1 MRVQLDTGVPFAHV
15 GFNAKPEPPVKYR
28 RQQLCQL
35 AGIDPERFKTL
46 RHRHQLA
53 IYWDRESDPDG
64 IIIRDVDKLEAD
76 DERRGHGRF
85 RFCDAVMLDVQ
96 LRLAGQGLSLERA
109 ALVARGANNASARLF
124 NNAYAWVEFAR
135 SPGLFLVQRTEDING
150 ELWDT
155 GAWMGRLDHVNDFLA
170 KAEAPLAMATVVN
183 LSLSFD
189 RVLARARA
197 HGIKTR
203 FDEDEH
209 DR

>member
-1 MRVQLDTGVPFAHV
+1 MY
-15 GFNAKPEPPVKYR
+15 PEGAMATFDPDPRRYR
-28 RQQLCQL
+28 RSQLCAL
-35 AGIDPERFKTL
+35 ADLALDRFKTL

-53 IYWDRESDPDG
+53 IYWDRESDPG
-64 IIIRDVDKLEAD
+64 GIIRDVDKLEAD

-85 RFCDAVMLDVQ
+85 NFGDAVMLDVQ
-96 LRLAGQGLSLERA
+96 FRLADHGLSLERA

-124 NNAYAWVEFAR
+124 NNKYAWVEFAR
-135 SPGLFLVQRTEDING
+135 SPGLFLVQRTEEING